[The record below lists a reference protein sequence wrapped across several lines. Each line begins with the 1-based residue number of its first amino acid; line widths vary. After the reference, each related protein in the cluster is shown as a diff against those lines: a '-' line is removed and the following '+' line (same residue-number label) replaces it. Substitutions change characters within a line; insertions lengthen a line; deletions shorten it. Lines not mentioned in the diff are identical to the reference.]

1 MLKFKP
7 DKLKTN
13 LLIMRW
19 AVLGGLVLAVGAVA
33 VFGGARPE
41 QSSGTARQAQI
52 APVREEKTVNLAEQL
67 QAHISEDTRPTLPV
81 MAALPADAIKP
92 ENPENTAEPEKS
104 NEATETQND
113 SQTPDNNQ
121 DNTTAP
127 AEDEAEDEVVD
138 NAPEPWVG
146 DELLT
151 VEANLHK
158 MTPPLSGMLQGSNGI
173 LRGFG
178 YGYDAAFD
186 DYRFHGAVDL
196 AGSLGAAVLA
206 PLAGTVKEINED
218 SFMGQSIV
226 LEHDGKLESAYF
238 GLNVQ
243 PGLQKG
249 QQVIA
254 GEKLGELCA
263 PPTFEDSLAPHL
275 HWELRL
281 DGEPLDA
288 AAYGFGS

>member
-13 LLIMRW
+13 LLLMRW

-41 QSSGTARQAQI
+41 ANNAARQAQI
-52 APVREEKTVNLAEQL
+52 APLRAEKTVNLAEQL
-67 QAHISEDTRPTLPV
+67 QAHIGEDTQISMPAMATLPDNV
-81 MAALPADAIKP
+81 RKP
-92 ENPENTAEPEKS
+92 ETATEPE
-104 NEATETQND
+104 ETITPE
-113 SQTPDNNQ
+113 QTDETPAPQ
-121 DNTTAP
+121 TADNTPQPPNDPT
-127 AEDEAEDEVVD
+127 EDEVID

-151 VEANLHK
+151 VEANLHR

-206 PLAGTVKEINED
+206 PLAGTVKEISDD
-218 SFMGQSIV
+218 SFLGQSIV

-238 GLNVQ
+238 GLTVQ
-243 PGLQKG
+243 PRLQKG

-263 PPTFEDSLAPHL
+263 PPPFEDELAPHL
-275 HWELRL
+275 HWELTL